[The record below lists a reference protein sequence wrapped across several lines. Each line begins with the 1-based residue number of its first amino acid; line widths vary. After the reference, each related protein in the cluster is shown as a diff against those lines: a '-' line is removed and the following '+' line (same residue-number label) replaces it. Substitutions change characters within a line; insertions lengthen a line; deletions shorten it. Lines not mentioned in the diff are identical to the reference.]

1 MMIRNIPPPPPGEAH
16 SFQENFSFRTACVAG
31 RAKAPSFTG
40 KRQEM
45 LHPAAGTADPG
56 EPATGIAAIQVF
68 FNDFPDDRPEIAVR
82 PLKTLLVFRDE
93 ALKVIEEYPVE
104 NGSLR
109 LARTVDSRHDR
120 EDESRNRPGLQQK
133 PNVQNRQ
140 ELEQVK
146 IRKHEKK
153 ESR

>member
-1 MMIRNIPPPPPGEAH
+1 
-16 SFQENFSFRTACVAG
+16 
-31 RAKAPSFTG
+31 
-40 KRQEM
+40 M
-45 LHPAAGTADPG
+45 LHLAAGTTDPG

-68 FNDFPDDRPEIAVR
+68 FNDFPDDRPEEAVR
-82 PLKTLLVFRDE
+82 P
-93 ALKVIEEYPVE
+93 LKVIEEYPVE
-104 NGSLR
+104 NGFLR
-109 LARTVDSRHDR
+109 MARTVDSRHDR

-153 ESR
+153 GSR